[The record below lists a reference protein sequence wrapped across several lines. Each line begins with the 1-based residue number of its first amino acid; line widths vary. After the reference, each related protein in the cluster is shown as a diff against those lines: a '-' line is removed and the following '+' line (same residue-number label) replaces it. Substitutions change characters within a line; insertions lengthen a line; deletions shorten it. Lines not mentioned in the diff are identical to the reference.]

1 VIEHCWEPM
10 TRFMQ
15 WRKASSRNGLGVA
28 HGNQWGDWL
37 AQGESTPLEYID
49 TIYFAITSRMMREMA
64 AAIAREDE
72 SQAYGEQFAK
82 IREAFQAEYFRA
94 DAGLTVDTQT
104 AYALALFADLIPPPR
119 RADTGRILAEM
130 IRRNGNRMA
139 TGFLGTRPLLPV
151 LSATG
156 QHDLAVFLFQSREF
170 PSWGY
175 EVEQGATTIWER
187 WDSYTK
193 EDGFGRHNAAMNSFS
208 HYAFGA
214 VCEWMFRTL
223 AGIESDGPGFRR
235 IVIRPMPPS
244 PGSNAEREPIHWV
257 DASYESIVGRV
268 ASSWRVTGDRF
279 ELAVTVPAN
288 ARATV
293 HVPASDPD
301 SVTEG
306 GLPLDQSEGVTLR
319 AMHDG
324 RAVLSVE
331 AGSYHFSSH
340 GAIRPAA
347 EARKIL
353 PPQEP

>member
-1 VIEHCWEPM
+1 ME
-10 TRFMQ
+10 
-15 WRKASSRNGLGVA
+15 SSRQGLGVA
-28 HGNQWGDWL
+28 HGNPWGDWL
-37 AQGESTPLEYID
+37 AQGESTPVDYID
-49 TIYFAITSRMMREMA
+49 TVYFALTSRMMQEMA
-64 AAIAREDE
+64 AAIARDDE
-72 SQAYGEQFAK
+72 ARAYGEAFAR
-82 IREAFQAEYFRA
+82 IRDAFQAEYLRA

-104 AYALALFADLIPPPR
+104 AYALALFADLIPPAR

-175 EVEQGATTIWER
+175 EIEQGATTIWER
-187 WDSYTK
+187 WDSYTR

-235 IVIRPMPPS
+235 ITIRPMPPS
-244 PGSNAEREPIHWV
+244 PGSNAEREAIHWV
-257 DASYESIVGRV
+257 DASYDSTVGRV
-268 ASSWRVTGDRF
+268 VSSWRVTGDCF

-293 HVPASDPD
+293 HVPALDPAG
-301 SVTEG
+301 VTEG
-306 GLPLDQSEGVTLR
+306 GEPLDHAEGVTLR
-319 AMHDG
+319 ATRDG
-324 RAVLSVE
+324 RVVLGVE
-331 AGSYHFSSH
+331 AGSYHFTSR
-340 GAIRPAA
+340 GAIQPAA
-347 EARKIL
+347 EARKTL
-353 PPQEP
+353 PPKER